1 MTKKVFISYSHKD
14 EDFKD
19 SLIEHLSSLKRKGV
33 IESWNDREIKAGD
46 EWKNEIDVHLND
58 ADIVLL
64 LISSSFN
71 ASEYCTSIELKRAL
85 EKHENDEA
93 LVIPI
98 ILRACDWHDLPYSK
112 LQGLPKDGKPIQS
125 WDDKDEAWLDVI
137 DGIKKSIENF
147 KKKDNSKQ
155 TKVVDVPIDDNPK
168 PVLSLEMQNWLD
180 DTEIKLN
187 HRVVDTVKLGS
198 IYIVPDLEDKQN
210 VGSNLMN
217 MVRAD
222 ELLVK
227 NDNVIIFGED
237 QMGKTS
243 LLKYFYRNFAKNSQY
258 VLYLDVGNAKFS
270 RDIEHTLIN
279 EISSQ
284 YNNLSIDE
292 FLNNNSVVLLDNFHQ
307 NIINKSFKIQLL
319 RDLIAL
325 NLKIIVTCDFEY
337 NYVVNE
343 FEIFDDFYNYKLLG
357 LGNKRRE
364 ELIKKWVELGRADS
378 ISEKDLYTEVDLL
391 KGNIDRILYK
401 NIVPARPFYILV
413 FLQMFEAHKK
423 LNIELTS
430 FGHCYQELIY
440 KTFEN
445 IKINSKDYSKYL
457 NILTELSWFI
467 FSLKKNKLNQYELD
481 EFFKRYDKEF
491 LSISNDRDV
500 ILDNLIKSHIL
511 VDDDLDICFKYP
523 YIYYF
528 FVAKKIAENCNNSEE
543 FQVVL
548 DGLINKLHM
557 EESAN
562 ILIFV
567 THHTKNKLV
576 LEKIQNCLCLQ
587 FSQAKEATL
596 NKNEL
601 DFITDFLN
609 EIPNIV
615 LEQREIQKERDLNNE
630 KLDCIEKAELSL
642 DEEVSSD
649 AVRSFVADINRLFKS
664 TEIAGQIVKNR
675 HYDLTRDEMSGLSV
689 SSIDASLRFLSYFLE
704 ISESSKDNIVRLI
717 HDNMSK
723 NPDMSSQAIKEF
735 AEKAYL
741 YLTYNIL
748 SATIQKISNSI
759 GTKEADEIY
768 EKIVKD
774 KDTPAYLLVR
784 LSIELQFKKNINMPL
799 IKDMNK
805 RFKDNV
811 VCSRLMREFI
821 VHHLYMFPVEYNIK
835 QKIADILD
843 IKMDKQRILDNNSR
857 GTQLLD
863 FSKFKMQN

>member
-14 EDFKD
+14 EAFKD
-19 SLIEHLSSLKRKGV
+19 SLIEHLSSLKRRGV

-46 EWKNEIDVHLND
+46 EWSDEINAHLND

-71 ASEYCTSIELKRAL
+71 ASEYCTSTELKGAL
-85 EKHENDEA
+85 EKHENSEA

-98 ILRACDWHDLPYSK
+98 ILRACDWQDLPYSK
-112 LQGLPKDGKPIQS
+112 LQGLPKDGRPIQS
-125 WDDKDEAWLDVI
+125 WVDKDEAWLDVI

-147 KKKDNSKQ
+147 KKKDNAKQ
-155 TKVVDVPIDDNPK
+155 VSVVDSSAEDNPK

-187 HRVVDTVKLGS
+187 HRVVDTVKLDS
-198 IYIVPDLEDKQN
+198 IYVVPDLEDKQN

-217 MVRAD
+217 MVRAND
-222 ELLVK
+222 LLIES
-227 NDNVIIFGED
+227 NNIIIFGED

-243 LLKYFYRNFAKNSQY
+243 LLKYFYRNFAKNGQY
-258 VLYLDVGNAKFS
+258 VLYLDVGNAKFGK
-270 RDIEHTLIN
+270 DIKNTLIN
-279 EISSQ
+279 EINNQ
-284 YNNLSIDE
+284 YRHLSIDD
-292 FLNNNSVVLLDNFHQ
+292 FFDSDSIVLLDNFHQ
-307 NIINKSFKIQLL
+307 NIINKSFKIKLL
-319 RDLIAL
+319 NDLIAL
-325 NLKIIVTCDFEY
+325 HFKIIITCDFEY

-343 FEIFDDFYNYKLLG
+343 FEAFDDFYNYKLLG

-445 IKINSKDYSKYL
+445 IKINSKDYSKYI
-457 NILTELSWFI
+457 NILTELAWFI
-467 FSLKKNKLNQYELD
+467 FSLKKNKLNQHEIDCFFNKYD
-481 EFFKRYDKEF
+481 EEF
-491 LSISNDRDV
+491 LSISNERDV

-511 VDDDLDICFKYP
+511 VDSDMDIYFKYP

-528 FVAKKIAENCNNSEE
+528 FVAKKIAENCNNSEL
-543 FQVVL
+543 FQIVL
-548 DGLINKLHM
+548 DELIDKLHM

-615 LEQREIQKERDLNNE
+615 LEQREIQKERDYNNE
-630 KLDCIEKAELSL
+630 NLDYIENSELSL
-642 DEEVSSD
+642 DESNDD
-649 AVRSFVADINRLFKS
+649 ANSFVADINRLFKS

-768 EKIVKD
+768 EKIVID

-821 VHHLYMFPVEYNIK
+821 VHHLYMFPVEYNMK

-843 IKMDKQRILDNNSR
+843 IKMDKQRILENSSR
-857 GTQLLD
+857 GGQLLD
-863 FSKFKMQN
+863 FNQFKA